1 MYEKPNKK
9 KKMMMK
15 YKTYPS
21 YIDSGIPP
29 KMIQRF
35 PCSNLNIMKNY
46 MNNTSTHFVSDK

>member
-29 KMIQRF
+29 KIIQRF